1 MYYYSLRLGFDILFL
16 YMEHYKREHSL
27 LFLFTTQVT
36 SERKDDPG
44 DNTGLA
50 AGAGVGGAV
59 IVILVIIG
67 VIVFLRYRQIFV

>member
-1 MYYYSLRLGFDILFL
+1 MMFL

-27 LFLFTTQVT
+27 SFLYTKQAS
-36 SERKDDPG
+36 SEQTHDPG
-44 DNTGLA
+44 DSTGLA

-67 VIVFLRYRQIFV
+67 VIVFRRYRQLFV